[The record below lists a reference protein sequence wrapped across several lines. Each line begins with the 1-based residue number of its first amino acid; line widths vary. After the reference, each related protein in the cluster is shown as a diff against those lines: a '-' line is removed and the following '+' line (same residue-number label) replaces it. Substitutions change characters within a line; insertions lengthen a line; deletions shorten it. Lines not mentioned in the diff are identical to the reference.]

1 MTWEEICA
9 DPALANLPYR
19 IETDK
24 WGNILMS
31 PPPGGFHSFR
41 QGRIGRFL
49 GQKMTGGYELPECP
63 VQTAGGV
70 RAMDVG
76 WMSEKRF
83 EQYKQSASTESSP
96 HQVAPEI
103 CVEVRSP
110 RNSFAEIQEKMDL
123 YFGAGAIECW
133 VCDREGRIS
142 FFNAEGPIPRSELCP
157 DFPDTIR

>member
-19 IETDK
+19 IETDQ

-31 PPPGGFHSFR
+31 PPPGAYHSFR
-41 QGRIGRFL
+41 QSRIAMRL
-49 GQKMTGGYELPECP
+49 EQMLSGGYGLTECP
-63 VQTAGGV
+63 VQTSGGV
-70 RAMDVG
+70 KAMDSA
-76 WMSEKRF
+76 WMSRERF
-83 EQYKQSASTESSP
+83 ERVSTAESSV
-96 HQVAPEI
+96 HQIAPEI

-110 RNSFAEIQEKMDL
+110 RNSFAEIQAKMVL
-123 YFGAGAIECW
+123 YFDAGAVECW
-133 VCDREGRIS
+133 VCDREGRMS

>member
-31 PPPGGFHSFR
+31 PPPGIDHSF
-41 QGRIGRFL
+41 QQSRINILLDRL
-49 GQKMTGGYELPECP
+49 MKGGYSLTECP

-70 RAMDVG
+70 RAMDAA
-76 WMSEKRF
+76 WMSQERF
-83 EQYKQSASTESSP
+83 DHGSQGKNVYQI
-96 HQVAPEI
+96 APEI

-110 RNSFAEIQEKMDL
+110 RNSFAEIQEKMSL
-123 YFGAGAIECW
+123 YFGVGAVECW
-133 VCDREGRIS
+133 VCDRGGRMS
-142 FFNAEGPIPRSELCP
+142 FFDAEGPIPRSELCP

>member
-24 WGNILMS
+24 WGNIVMS
-31 PPPGGFHSFR
+31 PPPGGYHSFR
-41 QGRIGRFL
+41 QSRLIVLLDRL
-49 GQKMTGGYELPECP
+49 MTGGYGLSECP

-70 RAMDVG
+70 KAMDSA
-76 WMSEKRF
+76 WMSQERF
-83 EQYKQSASTESSP
+83 ERLERRESSV
-96 HQVAPEI
+96 HQIAPEI

-110 RNSFAEIQEKMDL
+110 RNTFSEIQEKMSL

-133 VCDREGRIS
+133 ICDREGRMS
-142 FFNAEGPIPRSELCP
+142 FFDAEGPMPRSKLCP
-157 DFPDTIR
+157 DFPAQLP

>member
-9 DPALANLPYR
+9 DPLLANLPYR

-24 WGNILMS
+24 WGNIVMS
-31 PPPGGFHSFR
+31 PPPGGHHSFR
-41 QGRIGRFL
+41 QSRIAIKL
-49 GQKMTGGYELPECP
+49 EQMMSGGFGLTECP

-70 RAMDVG
+70 KAMDSA
-76 WMSEKRF
+76 WMSKERF
-83 EQYKQSASTESSP
+83 DRLAPRESSV
-96 HQVAPEI
+96 HQIAPEI

-110 RNSFAEIQEKMDL
+110 RNSFAEIQSKMVL
-123 YFGAGAIECW
+123 YFDAGAIECW
-133 VCDREGRIS
+133 VCDREGRMS